1 MSNYIEVS
9 QFLNKLRAEKKAEL
23 AERNARVA
31 ALSEEIKDARK
42 ASLGLEEQI
51 STLEE
56 ALKVLGKNF
65 NTYTGEPK

>member
-9 QFLNKLRAEKKAEL
+9 QFLNKLRAEKTAEL

-31 ALSEEIKDARK
+31 TLSEEIKDARK